1 MKKTLSTLLL
11 SLFVL
16 GAMAQIQRPKLVVGL
31 VVDQMRWDYL
41 YYYYN
46 QYRTDGLRRLVDQGF
61 SFENTLINYVPAV
74 TAVGHSSIYTGSVPA
89 LTGIVSNN
97 FYLHDKWTYCCD
109 DPSVKTVGSN
119 TDEGK
124 MSPRNLLASGLGDM
138 LKMATD
144 CKAKVIGIS
153 IKDRAA
159 ILPAGHSGDAAYW
172 WDTAAGH
179 FITSTY
185 YMNQLPEW
193 VKTVNKKVAVKPG
206 TNVITSVAGVTKTFQ
221 MAEAALDNEQLGQDS
236 VTDLLAISVSSTDA
250 IGHTYGTRGQMN
262 HDVFMELDKQ
272 LAQFMNKLDEKVGK
286 GQWLL
291 FLSADHGASHN
302 HNLLKQHRMAAGGLD
317 FDKNFKPVEAALEKE
332 LGFAPVIKKENS
344 GWVYINRVG
353 AAQAGKSMD
362 EVKAAVCDKL
372 LDSDSILYAVDCE
385 KVLTTTVPQPIRER
399 IVNGYRKGRSG
410 GIFIVPKAGWEDV
423 DGSDKYIGTTH
434 AQWNPYDAHIPFV
447 MVGWNVPH
455 GQTSTEA
462 HITDI
467 APTICAMLHI
477 QMPNSCVG
485 KAMNDYLK

>member
-1 MKKTLSTLLL
+1 M
-11 SLFVL
+11 
-16 GAMAQIQRPKLVVGL
+16 
-31 VVDQMRWDYL
+31 
-41 YYYYN
+41 
-46 QYRTDGLRRLVDQGF
+46 
-61 SFENTLINYVPAV
+61 
-74 TAVGHSSIYTGSVPA
+74 PA

-97 FYLHDKWTYCCD
+97 FYLHDKWIYCCD
-109 DPSVKTVGSN
+109 DPSVKTVGSD

-124 MSPRNLLASGLGDM
+124 MSPRNLLASGLGDV

-144 CKAKVIGIS
+144 GKAKVIGIS
-153 IKDRAA
+153 LKNRAA

-179 FITSTY
+179 FITSSY

-193 VKTVNKKVAVKPG
+193 VKAVNKKIATKPG

-221 MAEAALDNEQLGQDS
+221 MAEAAIDAEQLGQDS

-302 HNLLKQHRMAAGGLD
+302 HNLLKQRRMAAGGLD

-332 LGFAPVIKKENS
+332 LGFAPVIKKESN
-344 GWVYINRVG
+344 GWVYINEVG
-353 AAQAGKSMD
+353 AAKNGKSMD
-362 EVKAAVCDKL
+362 KVKAAVCDKL
-372 LDSDSILYAVDCE
+372 LANNSILYAVDCE
-385 KVLTTTVPQPIRER
+385 KVLTTTVPQPVREM

-410 GIFIVPKAGWEDV
+410 DIFIVPKAGWEDV

-434 AQWNPYDAHIPFV
+434 AQWNPYDTHIPFV
-447 MVGWNVPH
+447 IYGWNVPH
-455 GQTSTEA
+455 GQTSAQA

>member
-16 GAMAQIQRPKLVVGL
+16 GAMAQIERPKLVVGL

-41 YYYYN
+41 YYYYS

-97 FYLHDKWTYCCD
+97 FYLHDKWIYCCD

-119 TDEGK
+119 SDEGK

-193 VKTVNKKVAVKPG
+193 VKTINNKVAAKPG

-262 HDVFMELDKQ
+262 HDVFIELDKQ
-272 LAQFMNKLDEKVGK
+272 LALFMNKLDEKVGK

-302 HNLLKQHRMAAGGLD
+302 HNLLRQRRMAAGGLD

-332 LGFAPVIKKENS
+332 LGFAPVIKKESN
-344 GWVYINRVG
+344 GWVYINEVG
-353 AAQAGKSMD
+353 AAKNRKSMD
-362 EVKAAVCDKL
+362 KVKAAVCDKL
-372 LDSDSILYAVDCE
+372 LANDSILYAVDCE
-385 KVLTTTVPQPIRER
+385 KVLTTTVPQPVREM

-410 GIFIVPKAGWEDV
+410 DIFIVPKAGWEDV

-434 AQWNPYDAHIPFV
+434 AQWNPYDTHIPFV
-447 MVGWNVPH
+447 MYGWNVPH
-455 GQTSTEA
+455 GQTSAQT

>member
-1 MKKTLSTLLL
+1 MKKALSILLF
-11 SLFVL
+11 SLLVL

-97 FYLHDKWTYCCD
+97 FYLHDKWIYCCD
-109 DPSVKTVGSN
+109 DPSVKTVGSD

-124 MSPRNLLASGLGDM
+124 MSPRNLLASGLGDV

-144 CKAKVIGIS
+144 GKAKVIGIS
-153 IKDRAA
+153 LKNRAA

-179 FITSTY
+179 FITSSY

-193 VKTVNKKVAVKPG
+193 VKAVNKKIATKPG

-221 MAEAALDNEQLGQDS
+221 MAEAAIDAEQLGQDS

-272 LAQFMNKLDEKVGK
+272 LAQFMNKLDEKVDK

-302 HNLLKQHRMAAGGLD
+302 HNLLKQRRMAAGGLD

-332 LGFAPVIKKENS
+332 LGFAPVIKKESN
-344 GWVYINRVG
+344 GWVYINEVG
-353 AAQAGKSMD
+353 AAKNGKSMD
-362 EVKAAVCDKL
+362 KVKAAVCDKL
-372 LDSDSILYAVDCE
+372 LANNSILYAVDCE
-385 KVLTTTVPQPIRER
+385 KVLTTTVPQPVREM

-410 GIFIVPKAGWEDV
+410 DIFIVPKAGWEDV

-434 AQWNPYDAHIPFV
+434 AQWNPYDTHIPFV
-447 MVGWNVPH
+447 IYGWNVPH
-455 GQTSTEA
+455 GQTSAQA

>member
-16 GAMAQIQRPKLVVGL
+16 GAMAQIERPKLVVGL

-97 FYLHDKWTYCCD
+97 FYLHDKWIYCCD
-109 DPSVKTVGSN
+109 DPSVKTVGSD

-124 MSPRNLLASGLGDM
+124 MSPRNLLASGLGDV

-144 CKAKVIGIS
+144 GKAKVIGIS
-153 IKDRAA
+153 LKNRAA

-179 FITSTY
+179 FITSSY

-193 VKTVNKKVAVKPG
+193 VKAVNKKIATKPG

-221 MAEAALDNEQLGQDS
+221 MAEAAIDAEQLGQDS

-302 HNLLKQHRMAAGGLD
+302 HNLLKQRRMAAGGLD

-332 LGFAPVIKKENS
+332 LGFAPVIKKESN
-344 GWVYINRVG
+344 GWVYINEVG
-353 AAQAGKSMD
+353 AAKNGKSMD
-362 EVKAAVCDKL
+362 KVKAAVCDKL
-372 LDSDSILYAVDCE
+372 LANDSILYAVDCE
-385 KVLTTTVPQPIRER
+385 KVLTTTVPQPVREM

-410 GIFIVPKAGWEDV
+410 DIFIVPKAGWEDV

-434 AQWNPYDAHIPFV
+434 AQWNPYDTHIPFV
-447 MVGWNVPH
+447 IYGWNVPH
-455 GQTSTEA
+455 GQTSAQA